1 MSLTFNLASAL
12 NSAGERMTL
21 EYTPTCSWQS
31 FAIRGLPPKMAGYE
45 GKGFALSK
53 AVETWTICVK
63 NRPDALQIS
72 AVSARIRKVLDEAKA
87 ARIAAA
93 KSRPQV
99 NF

>member
-31 FAIRGLPPKMAGYE
+31 FSIRGLPPKMSGYE

-53 AVETWTICVK
+53 AVETWNICVK